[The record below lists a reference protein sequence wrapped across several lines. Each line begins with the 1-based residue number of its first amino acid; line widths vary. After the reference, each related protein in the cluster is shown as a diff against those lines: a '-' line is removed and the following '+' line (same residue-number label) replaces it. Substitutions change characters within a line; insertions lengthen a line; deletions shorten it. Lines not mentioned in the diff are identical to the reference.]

1 MVLAQAFPPSWS
13 YALIAH
19 NHEVKKKLSVQG
31 LWLKNTKYLSI
42 CKPTQVALSSPYRW
56 EDWPRDSASIYSET
70 THQDT
75 ETKTLSNQILT
86 HQYPA
91 NTHKKPYLFN
101 HSHLKKTHTKKIN
114 PPGTTY
120 SLTRGEGRHITLAH
134 TLPKGLTN
142 NMLGAGGGAHTPKG
156 EEQSDFVFKLATD
169 FTS

>member
-101 HSHLKKTHTKKIN
+101 HSHLKKKHKKNQSTWNYI
-114 PPGTTY
+114 
-120 SLTRGEGRHITLAH
+120 LTDEGRGETHNTGPHLAQR
-134 TLPKGLTN
+134 PDK
-142 NMLGAGGGAHTPKG
+142 
-156 EEQSDFVFKLATD
+156 
-169 FTS
+169 